1 MTKMLSSNKSF
12 GLLLFLILIIIHFV
26 FYKFKFSIILI
37 ISTIILALSLLN
49 PEIFKY
55 PNKLWMKFGLI
66 LGKILNPVI
75 CTLLYFVAVGLTKLF
90 LYLFNKKLMLKKSNP
105 QTNSYWIKR
114 NDDLYKNFDNQ
125 F

>member
-1 MTKMLSSNKSF
+1 MTKMFSSNKSF

-26 FYKFKFSIILI
+26 FYKFKFSILLI
-37 ISTIILALSLLN
+37 ISTIILALSLFY

-75 CTLLYFVAVGLTKLF
+75 CTVLYFAAVGLTKLF
-90 LYLFNKKLMLKKSNP
+90 LDLFNKKLMLKKSNP
-105 QTNSYWIKR
+105 KTNSYWIKR
-114 NDDLYKNFDNQ
+114 NDNLYKNFDNQ